1 MTNDFQQIQLELSQL
16 TDKNITDFATDAECL
31 EYSGCSFKLDDLKI
45 KYRQAKVT
53 PKKVGL
59 FVTLWK
65 RNNEN
70 KTESFNVNDPFDFY
84 IIAAKQEDN
93 FGFFIFPKDIL
104 SEKGILSNSKKEG
117 KRGFRVYP
125 NWAETTNIQ
134 AAKTKAWQT
143 NYFINCCDD
152 GINILENLHCFQ
164 QKLLFKK
171 IKRRVL

>member
-1 MTNDFQQIQLELSQL
+1 MLSLLEQIELQLSQL
-16 TDKNITDFATDAECL
+16 TNKKITDFVTDAECL

-70 KTESFNVNDPFDFY
+70 KTEPFNVNDPFDFY
-84 IIAAKQEDN
+84 IIAAKQKDSS
-93 FGFFIFPKDIL
+93 GFFIFPKDVL
-104 SEKGILSNSKKEG
+104 SEKGILTNSKKEG

-125 NWAETTNIQ
+125 DWTKTENNQ
-134 AAKTKAWQT
+134 ATKTKAWQVA
-143 NYFINCCDD
+143 YFIN
-152 GINILENLHCFQ
+152 GIESNNTLSDRAIILLMDS
-164 QKLLFKK
+164 L
-171 IKRRVL
+171 R

>member
-1 MTNDFQQIQLELSQL
+1 MLSLLEQIELQLSQL
-16 TDKNITDFATDAECL
+16 TNKKITDFVTDAECL
-31 EYSGCSFKLDDLKI
+31 EYSGCSFKLDDLKV
-45 KYRQAKVT
+45 KFRQAKVT

-70 KTESFNVNDPFDFY
+70 KTEPFNENDPFDFY
-84 IIAAKQEDN
+84 IIAVKQEVN
-93 FGFFIFPKDIL
+93 FGFFIFPKDVL

-125 NWAETTNIQ
+125 DWTETVNNQ

-143 NYFINCCDD
+143 NYFINCNENNQT
-152 GINILENLHCFQ
+152 INE
-164 QKLLFKK
+164 KLNSLLNKS
-171 IKRRVL
+171 

>member
-1 MTNDFQQIQLELSQL
+1 MTTDLQQIQLQLSQL
-16 TDKNITDFATDAECL
+16 TDKNITNFVTDAECL

-53 PKKVGL
+53 PKKAGL

-65 RNNEN
+65 RNNKN
-70 KTESFNVNDPFDFY
+70 KTEPFNVNDPFNFY
-84 IIAAKQEDN
+84 IIAVKQEVN

-104 SEKGILSNSKKEG
+104 SDKNILTNSKKEG

-125 NWAETTNIQ
+125 DWTETTNNQ

-143 NYFINCCDD
+143 NYFINCSENNHT
-152 GINILENLHCFQ
+152 ISEKATILLN
-164 QKLLFKK
+164 KS
-171 IKRRVL
+171 